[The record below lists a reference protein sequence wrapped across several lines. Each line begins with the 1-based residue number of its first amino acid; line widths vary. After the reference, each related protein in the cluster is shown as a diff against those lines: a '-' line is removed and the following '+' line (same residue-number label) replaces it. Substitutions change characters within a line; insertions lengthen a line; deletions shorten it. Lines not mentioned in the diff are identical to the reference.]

1 MIDLFFILTL
11 NQYLVNSNLIRL
23 DSKVLVNLF
32 LNEGV
37 K

>member
-1 MIDLFFILTL
+1 MIDLFFILTF